1 MKYEEFKAA
10 LFAGLKERVGKE
22 KTLSLH
28 QVEKNNGVFLE
39 ALVLRK
45 EKERIAPTIYI
56 RQFYALHKKGMEMEK
71 IIDQILKLDQE
82 QKVEVDFS
90 IEAFENYEKAR
101 TRVYYKLIN
110 YSMNKAMLTKIPY
123 VKYLDL
129 AVVFYYRL
137 EEGQFEGA
145 TILVHNCN
153 LEAWGI
159 NRRRR
164 LEDAVMNTSRKLPY
178 TFQTMEEVITELTG
192 GEEQEIPGEEGELMY
207 VLTNENKYLGAAAL
221 LYPYVLNHIGK
232 VLKNNFYVLPSSIH
246 ECILVPDSGQY
257 SRMELMSMVREV
269 NESQVAKEE
278 ILSYEVYYYDRNRQA
293 LIL

>member
-56 RQFYALHKKGMEMEK
+56 RQFYELHKKGMEMEK

-159 NRRRR
+159 NRRRL

-221 LYPYVLNHIGK
+221 L
-232 VLKNNFYVLPSSIH
+232 
-246 ECILVPDSGQY
+246 
-257 SRMELMSMVREV
+257 
-269 NESQVAKEE
+269 
-278 ILSYEVYYYDRNRQA
+278 DRKSVV
-293 LIL
+293 

>member
-1 MKYEEFKAA
+1 
-10 LFAGLKERVGKE
+10 
-22 KTLSLH
+22 
-28 QVEKNNGVFLE
+28 
-39 ALVLRK
+39 
-45 EKERIAPTIYI
+45 
-56 RQFYALHKKGMEMEK
+56 
-71 IIDQILKLDQE
+71 
-82 QKVEVDFS
+82 
-90 IEAFENYEKAR
+90 
-101 TRVYYKLIN
+101 
-110 YSMNKAMLTKIPY
+110 
-123 VKYLDL
+123 
-129 AVVFYYRL
+129 
-137 EEGQFEGA
+137 
-145 TILVHNCN
+145 
-153 LEAWGI
+153 
-159 NRRRR
+159 
-164 LEDAVMNTSRKLPY
+164 MNTSRKLPY

>member
-10 LFAGLKERVGKE
+10 LFTSLKERVGKE
-22 KTLSLH
+22 KTVSLH

-56 RQFYALHKKGMEMEK
+56 QQFYELHKKGMAIHEIVEH
-71 IIDQILKLDQE
+71 ILKLDEE
-82 QKVEVDFS
+82 QKVDVDFS
-90 IEAFENYEKAR
+90 PESFENYEKAR
-101 TRVYYKLIN
+101 TRVYYKLVN
-110 YSMNKAMLTKIPY
+110 YRMNRDMLLKIPH

-137 EEGQFEGA
+137 EEGRFEGA
-145 TILVHNCN
+145 TILIHNCN

-159 NRRRR
+159 NRRRL

-178 TFQTMEEVITELTG
+178 TFQSMEEVIAELTG
-192 GEEQEIPGEEGELMY
+192 EEEACGGEEEIMY
-207 VLTNENKYLGAAAL
+207 VLTNEKKYLGAAAL

-232 VLKNNFYVLPSSIH
+232 ILKNNFYVLPSSIH
-246 ECILVPDSGQY
+246 ECILVPDSGRY

-269 NESQVAKEE
+269 NESQVEEEE
-278 ILSYEVYYYDRNRQA
+278 ILSYEVYYYDRERQA